1 MRRSHPHRG
10 FQADEPKAGRQR
22 FCIQG
27 VTGMEGG
34 SAESPGY
41 EGAAFLLGTGGRQRV
56 WQQPGAV
63 IWAGSSAAGGEP
75 QRHGRN
81 TASTPS
87 ALNLVQASNAWNGG
101 GRIQHREPC
110 SCVSPVLP
118 PPPKLSVC
126 ERGTELSAAG
136 GYSAAPGITFGN
148 GV

>member
-1 MRRSHPHRG
+1 MSQKQEG
-10 FQADEPKAGRQR
+10 NA

-41 EGAAFLLGTGGRQRV
+41 EGAAFLLETGGRQRV

-63 IWAGSSAAGGEP
+63 IWAGRSAAGGEP

-118 PPPKLSVC
+118 PPPKLCPCVRGAQSSV
-126 ERGTELSAAG
+126 LL
-136 GYSAAPGITFGN
+136 
-148 GV
+148 GVIPQPLE